1 MLRRS
6 GAVVI
11 KEGAGGTA
19 ASRAKERVTAG
30 QASDKRHGG
39 EITVQKLSMEGPQ
52 YQIS

>member
-19 ASRAKERVTAG
+19 ASRAKEHVTAG
-30 QASDKRHGG
+30 QARDMEEKF
-39 EITVQKLSMEGPQ
+39 TVQELSTEGPQ